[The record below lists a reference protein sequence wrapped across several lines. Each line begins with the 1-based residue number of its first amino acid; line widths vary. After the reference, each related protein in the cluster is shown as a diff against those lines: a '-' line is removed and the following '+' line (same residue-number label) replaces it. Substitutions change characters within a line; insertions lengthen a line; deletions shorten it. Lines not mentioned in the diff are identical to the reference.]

1 MAIDGTRIQRIT
13 KEGLFYLDENNEEVF
28 IDFQACYEFH
38 HQKAIQ
44 NLNAKKSQE
53 QDLKIIEMIEMIE
66 RAFRLQKQKD
76 VADGSLFGFTVRGVP
91 TLRFHTD
98 PPTLFEFE
106 TEKEFDGVKTSVEEY
121 QWDVCVFTT
130 SGDIKQVTPHGLIYT
145 YGNEE
150 IFITFAEC
158 YERKLA
164 QYLSQIQAQ
173 NTSLVYKRFEQAR
186 EMIQGVLYVGERRFV
201 EGGDGL
207 IFNYLD
213 FYTAPRVRFMEDWQS
228 AKQIIDEIEQHGW
241 KVYIWS

>member
-1 MAIDGTRIQRIT
+1 MAIDGSRIQRVT
-13 KEGLFYLDENNEEVF
+13 KEGLFYLDDEGKEAF
-28 IDFQACYEFH
+28 IDFVDCYEFR
-38 HQKAIQ
+38 HQQAIQ

-53 QDLKIIEMIEMIE
+53 QDLKMIEMIEM
-66 RAFRLQKQKD
+66 AFRWHSRQKY
-76 VADGSLFGFTVRGVP
+76 VAEGSLLGFTVRGVP

-106 TEKEFDGVKTSVEEY
+106 TEKEFDKVKTSVEEY
-121 QWDVCVFTT
+121 QWDVYVFTT

-158 YERKLA
+158 YERKLT

-173 NTSLVYKRFEQAR
+173 NTSLVYKQFEQAR
-186 EMIQGVLYVGERRFV
+186 EMIQGVLYVGEQRFV

-207 IFNYLD
+207 IFHYLD
-213 FYTAPRVRFMEDWQS
+213 FYTTPRVRFMEFWQS

-241 KVYIWS
+241 KIYRWS